1 MCLAAVRR
9 LLLCNARHAQVVVA
23 DIDGDAASATAAALA
38 ADGVASVA
46 CAGDVGTRAGAD
58 AMVSAAVK
66 SFGAVDILVANAGI
80 VKAAPFLEMTEEV
93 RCCSRVVLSLRC
105 FLKRV
110 LYLLTRDLAGL

>member
-1 MCLAAVRR
+1 VHALWATSSKGTRFGTLDARR
-9 LLLCNARHAQVVVA
+9 LLLRNARHAQVVIA

-38 ADGVASVA
+38 EDGVASVA

-93 RCCSRVVLSLRC
+93 RC
-105 FLKRV
+105 
-110 LYLLTRDLAGL
+110 